1 MKIRKHKI
9 LAASKLN
16 YNTPEL
22 KKLRKAIQ
30 SIVVDSDDEFVQ
42 LVDDMINNVTM
53 NYVPETR
60 ALKRCID
67 NMLEYDSESEVR
79 TWVLKYAADLGCIAS
94 MEDSVISST
103 AVKGGNNMKKYV
115 QAAESDYIKIGNM
128 MIPKN
133 AASYGY
139 DSYENIARD
148 AKQRLDTE
156 RETKRKADEAAAK
169 AAKANDIKAK
179 GAALYQECK
188 EAISDASSDKDKV
201 NALFDILVPDSGKS
215 DTLAGEIIRA
225 VTRIGYRWYN
235 DGDYFYTG
243 YGLETC
249 GPDAAFLADI
259 IGGDTFDLIV
269 DATDNM
275 GDEQRYDLF
284 IEDLTHDVLDY
295 VMGNPDIFG
304 VESTYD
310 SRNYTSN
317 TLDEIKENSKNMEF
331 ELDVYGLAEF
341 VDRDI
346 ISWSDVEYWLQELT
360 SYYGGTVNAWAR
372 DGFTIVDIDMDQYD
386 EWENMYEKEL
396 DSYMSELESELENDE
411 NYDEDEE

>member
-1 MKIRKHKI
+1 MKKFKKYPSSIK
-9 LAASKLN
+9 AS
-16 YNTPEL
+16 T
-22 KKLRKAIQ
+22 
-30 SIVVDSDDEFVQ
+30 
-42 LVDDMINNVTM
+42 
-53 NYVPETR
+53 
-60 ALKRCID
+60 
-67 NMLEYDSESEVR
+67 
-79 TWVLKYAADLGCIAS
+79 
-94 MEDSVISST
+94 
-103 AVKGGNNMKKYV
+103 GGRNRKKYV

-128 MIPKN
+128 VIPKN

-148 AKQRLDTE
+148 SKQRLDTE

-275 GDEQRYDLF
+275 GDEQRYDMF

-295 VMGNPDIFG
+295 VMDNPDIFG

-331 ELDVYGLAEF
+331 EPDVYGFAEF